1 MRRHNH
7 AQAWA
12 IAGAALSAAVAAG
25 ACNSERERTAD
36 RAPVQQAE
44 RAPMP
49 LPNTD
54 VDQVKEHPA
63 WYYDKKVRVT
73 GEIDEIYSNLAFS
86 LEGTGWA
93 FDDNITVLTKKP
105 ADPAASATFAKGDEL
120 IVNGTVRRFVVAD
133 IERDLG
139 WDLAPEVEIKLKER
153 PVLVAE
159 SVRKITPEQ
168 AKAAAEVMKGD
179 VETVTEI
186 LAVTDQ
192 KSLHGKNV
200 DLDREKVQTIVGKG
214 MWIGPSTSEKVFVIP
229 KEMPKDVVAGDFVSV
244 SGELEEVPAN
254 AIETWNLPKE
264 MANDLGKF
272 VFIDD
277 ARVREIADDDQ
288 RRN

>member
-1 MRRHNH
+1 MRRDTH

-12 IAGAALSAAVAAG
+12 IAALFTVVATG
-25 ACNSERERTAD
+25 ACNSERERAAD
-36 RAPVQQAE
+36 RPAQQAE

-49 LPNTD
+49 LPTTD

-73 GEIDEIYSNLAFS
+73 GEIDEVYSDQAFR

-93 FDDNITVLTKKP
+93 FDDDITVLLKKP
-105 ADPAASATFAKGDEL
+105 MDAASHTSYAKDDEL
-120 IVNGTVRRFVVAD
+120 IVTGTVRRFVVAD
-133 IERDLG
+133 VERDLG
-139 WDLAPEVEIKLKER
+139 WDLSPEIEIKLKER
-153 PVLVAE
+153 PVLIAE
-159 SVRKITPEQ
+159 AVRKITPEQ

-179 VETVTEI
+179 VETVPEI

-200 DLDREKVQTIVGKG
+200 DLNREKVQMIVGKG
-214 MWIGPSTSEKVFVIP
+214 MWIGPSTSEKVYVVP
-229 KEMPKDVVAGDFVSV
+229 KEMPKDVVAGDYVTV

-254 AIETWNLPKE
+254 AIETWELPKE
-264 MANDLGKF
+264 MANDLGKV

>member
-1 MRRHNH
+1 MRRDTH

-12 IAGAALSAAVAAG
+12 IAALFTVVATG
-25 ACNSERERTAD
+25 ACNSERERAAE
-36 RAPVQQAE
+36 RPAQQAE

-49 LPNTD
+49 LPTTD
-54 VDQVKEHPA
+54 VDKVKEHPA

-73 GEIDEIYSNLAFS
+73 GEIDEVYSDQAFR

-93 FDDNITVLTKKP
+93 FDDDITVLLKKP
-105 ADPAASATFAKGDEL
+105 MDAASHTSYAKDDEL
-120 IVNGTVRRFVVAD
+120 IVTGTVRRFVVAD
-133 IERDLG
+133 VERDLG
-139 WDLAPEVEIKLKER
+139 WDLSPEIEIKLKER
-153 PVLVAE
+153 PVLIAE
-159 SVRKITPEQ
+159 AVRKISPEQ

-192 KSLHGKNV
+192 KSLHDKNV
-200 DLDREKVQTIVGKG
+200 DLNREKVQQIVGKG
-214 MWIGPSTSEKVFVIP
+214 MWIGPSTSEKIFVVP
-229 KEMPKDVVAGDFVSV
+229 KEMPKDVVAGDYVTV
-244 SGELEEVPAN
+244 SGELAEVPAN
-254 AIETWNLPKE
+254 AIETWELPKE
-264 MANDLGKF
+264 MANDLGKV

>member
-1 MRRHNH
+1 MRRDTH

-12 IAGAALSAAVAAG
+12 IAALFTVVATG
-25 ACNSERERTAD
+25 ACNSERERAAD
-36 RAPVQQAE
+36 RPAQQAE

-49 LPNTD
+49 LPTTD

-73 GEIDEIYSNLAFS
+73 GEIDEVYSDQAFR

-93 FDDNITVLTKKP
+93 FDDDIVVLMKKP
-105 ADPAASATFAKGDEL
+105 LDAASHTSYAKNDEL
-120 IVNGTVRRFVVAD
+120 IVTGTVRRFVVAD
-133 IERDLG
+133 VERDLG
-139 WDLAPEVEIKLKER
+139 WDLTPEIEIKLKER
-153 PVLVAE
+153 PVLIAE
-159 SVRKITPEQ
+159 AVRKITPEQ

-179 VETVTEI
+179 VETVAEI

-200 DLDREKVQTIVGKG
+200 DLNREKVQAIVGKG
-214 MWIGPSTSEKVFVIP
+214 MWIGPSTSEKVYVVP
-229 KEMPKDVVAGDFVSV
+229 KEMPKDVVAGDYVTV

-254 AIETWNLPKE
+254 AIEAWELPQE
-264 MANDLGKF
+264 MANDLGKV